1 MQGGGAQ
8 SMQIAVRRALM
19 RVLHRAGDLMKS
31 MQVLV
36 YKAEDGVLEVRIYAA
51 PFAMLSQLLT

>member
-1 MQGGGAQ
+1 
-8 SMQIAVRRALM
+8 MQIAVRRALM

-51 PFAMLSQLLT
+51 PLPMLSQLLT